1 MGIVLIMKWKEII
14 NKATKQKFLENKVR
28 TCIKRKKLAVETA
41 SLPSV
46 K

>member
-1 MGIVLIMKWKEII
+1 MNWKEII
-14 NKATKQKFLENKVR
+14 NKATKQKFLANR
-28 TCIKRKKLAVETA
+28 ALACIKRKKLAVETA